1 MTLTMPD
8 MSDRLKQKEE
18 TELLEELGIT
28 SEMIV
33 DRFQDIIEEKFDQLQ
48 QTLTWEDTDDG
59 Y

>member
-1 MTLTMPD
+1 MPD